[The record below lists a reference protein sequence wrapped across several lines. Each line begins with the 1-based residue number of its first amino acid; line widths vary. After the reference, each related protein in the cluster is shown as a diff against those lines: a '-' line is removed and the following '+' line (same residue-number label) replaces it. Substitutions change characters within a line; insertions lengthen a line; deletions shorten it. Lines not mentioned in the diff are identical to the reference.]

1 MSGFPEEIRLSQPDW
16 PEHCEGPRPGDLRS
30 FVPQGFGLGAP
41 AIITPYGGPPQGGYY
56 GFHEAQAHPFLN
68 APVTESAGGTLY
80 FDDDASIETLTAALR
95 LMGVYQTEDYVA
107 FAASSAEPLKER
119 YLDQLR
125 LVSHAALASLFQAS
139 VTESPPKQSLNVLH
153 AVAAFVTAQKAKW
166 NDRYVFSAKLSGTA
180 GGDGD
185 WAKESLGFGFYV
197 ENTYWGVYR
206 VWSRAWLVTK

>member
-1 MSGFPEEIRLSQPDW
+1 MSGFPEEIRLSPPEW
-16 PEHCEGPRPGDLRS
+16 PEQCEGPRPGDLQL

-41 AIITPYGGPPQGGYY
+41 PIVTPYGGPPQGGYY

-68 APVTESAGGTLY
+68 APLTESAGGTLY
-80 FDDDASIETLTAALR
+80 FDDNVSTETLTAALQ
-95 LMGVYQTEDYVA
+95 LMGVYWTEDYIA
-107 FAASSAEPLKER
+107 FAASSADPVKER

-125 LVSHAALASLFQAS
+125 LISRGALSALFRASA
-139 VTESPPKQSLNVLH
+139 TEPPPKQTLNVPD
-153 AVAAFVTAQKAKW
+153 AVVAFVTAQKARW
-166 NDRYVFSAKLSGTA
+166 NDTYAFSSKLAGSA

-185 WAKESLGFGFYV
+185 WAKESLAFGFCV